1 MSITVFRRE
10 CGLLLRRVKT
20 SVASGKTSYV
30 CHADFL
36 PFPRNADTVSHPWK
50 HERKGV
56 QLQEFPDLLK
66 YYVLEAIGS
75 LYSYQ
80 NLSIIFSNPNCWNVA
95 TAKTTT
101 SVCMQHIVTSLQ
113 PFATV
118 CWTWRSILEFYAH
131 VIMRRQTR
139 ECYFMSNIQLQLAV
153 KRWLSVAYTQ
163 MW

>member
-1 MSITVFRRE
+1 MWSFAEACENI
-10 CGLLLRRVKT
+10 CGVWENLPCLPCRLLALSRKCRY
-20 SVASGKTSYV
+20 SV
-30 CHADFL
+30 L
-36 PFPRNADTVSHPWK
+36 WK

-56 QLQEFPDLLK
+56 QLHKFPDLLK

-101 SVCMQHIVTSLQ
+101 SVCMQQIVTSLQ
-113 PFATV
+113 PFATE
-118 CWTWRSILEFYAH
+118 CWTWSRILVSASWLH
-131 VIMRRQTR
+131 GHRIR
-139 ECYFMSNIQLQLAV
+139 EYYFMSNIQLQMAV
-153 KRWLSVAYTQ
+153 KTWLSVAYTQ